1 VITSLAAFAAGAAAA
16 MPILKASGAEAEV
29 PENDGFQ
36 VWPRRVSIT
45 IGVALA
51 LEATFVAV
59 WMTTSRSTDVTYILV
74 ALNASAMGLQ
84 MNAIRSLHVPGVSTT
99 AFTATFINL
108 VSGITTRSLNV
119 PTVRRLTANIASLA
133 IGALLGDLMLGHAHA
148 YAPLVPALVM
158 ALVIA
163 VASVALKQG
172 PVQPP

>member
-1 VITSLAAFAAGAAAA
+1 
-16 MPILKASGAEAEV
+16 
-29 PENDGFQ
+29 
-36 VWPRRVSIT
+36 
-45 IGVALA
+45 
-51 LEATFVAV
+51 
-59 WMTTSRSTDVTYILV
+59 MTTSRSTDVTYILV

-99 AFTATFINL
+99 AFNATFINL
-108 VSGITTRSLNV
+108 VSGITTRSLKA

-133 IGALLGDLMLGHAHA
+133 IGALLGDLMLSHAHT

-163 VASVALKQG
+163 VASVAPKQE